1 MLRSDGG
8 GARGGEGESDS
19 VEVDMEAKALIDP
32 SLELAVWA
40 ANLIDCLKHL
50 SIFCQS
56 VLPEFD

>member
-1 MLRSDGG
+1 
-8 GARGGEGESDS
+8 
-19 VEVDMEAKALIDP
+19 MEAKALIDP